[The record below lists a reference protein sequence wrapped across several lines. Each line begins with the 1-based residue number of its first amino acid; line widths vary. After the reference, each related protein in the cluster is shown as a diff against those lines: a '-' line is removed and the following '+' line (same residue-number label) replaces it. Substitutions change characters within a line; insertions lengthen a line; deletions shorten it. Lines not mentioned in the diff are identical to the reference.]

1 MAPAQASAT
10 PCFGSTAIITVF
22 VAVCTCYSTSEAS
35 VQMHDHFINMLY
47 RCMILSRMPFC
58 KHWAFGAS
66 ILVLMLHCAASLTCP
81 ALGNNANKIAKDRAQ
96 KLGSVVEATFSAT
109 EGKCS
114 STSDCF
120 RLNEE
125 ETDCPTCC
133 IKATPIEKEDTICG
147 LIEWCDGAAFCLLPR
162 RRSTTCMKMLIATLG
177 GHQSPWLRVESAASH
192 PMISMSL
199 KQRDNLVG
207 RLMRH
212 NNYKCLSLLTRDETK
227 SKIQFCVSAILISRG
242 LTHRL
247 AGVLYIQVYFAY
259 ELCIQARAHCLTLGN
274 VFRSYNGHMYDM

>member
-1 MAPAQASAT
+1 
-10 PCFGSTAIITVF
+10 
-22 VAVCTCYSTSEAS
+22 
-35 VQMHDHFINMLY
+35 MHDHFINMLY

-114 STSDCF
+114 FTSDCVP
-120 RLNEE
+120 LHEE
-125 ETDCPTCC
+125 ETECPTCC
-133 IKATPIEKEDTICG
+133 IKVTPIEKEDTFCG

-177 GHQSPWLRVESAASH
+177 GH
-192 PMISMSL
+192 
-199 KQRDNLVG
+199 
-207 RLMRH
+207 
-212 NNYKCLSLLTRDETK
+212 
-227 SKIQFCVSAILISRG
+227 
-242 LTHRL
+242 
-247 AGVLYIQVYFAY
+247 
-259 ELCIQARAHCLTLGN
+259 
-274 VFRSYNGHMYDM
+274 